1 MAIIRIPVEPGVWDI
16 ARICRRHKWAS
27 LPYTEEDRLHDVEN
41 CPMCEALSD
50 DASAMRYLE
59 HKQAG
64 RLDGVTD

>member
-27 LPYTEEDRLHDVEN
+27 LSYTEEDRLRDPDL

-50 DASAMRYLE
+50 DASAMRYLD
-59 HKQAG
+59 HKAAG
-64 RLDGVTD
+64 RLNGVTE